1 MMMKIGN
8 VYLKVVVER
17 FKSVKTLGDKTI
29 EQLSEQDIHWTY
41 NQESNSVAVIVK
53 HLSGNMVS
61 RWTDFLTSDG
71 EKENRNRDEEFIDDI
86 FSKSELMR
94 VWEKGWNV
102 LIDTLT
108 GLKEEDLLKTIKIR
122 GEKHFVLEAIERQ
135 MTHYAYHV
143 GQIVYI
149 GKQLK
154 DSEWKTLSIPRG
166 KSEDYRKEM
175 LEKHR
180 DN

>member
-1 MMMKIGN
+1 MKIGN

-53 HLSGNMVS
+53 HLSGNMIS

>member
-53 HLSGNMVS
+53 HLSGNMIS